1 MPGSYG
7 QFRGRGSKPS
17 VIPYVDAWLLGEQFG
32 AFPSTIDRQR
42 RTSSAALRGL
52 RTSMPVEPS
61 TSTSSNGT
69 RRGFLIA
76 AFAALAAAYG
86 TFASFLGRFLQ
97 PEAKQ
102 RSWLYVAPAR
112 DLVGAEALRF
122 ETPSGAVVNIARQG
136 GDRIVALSSTC
147 PHLGC
152 MVNWEPHNNRFF
164 CPCHNGVFDPSG
176 RAIAGPPAD
185 AGQSLLEFPVEEREG
200 LLYIGLSLAEVGTG
214 GRGRIL
220 PADEVPCCRT
230 RAVLAQRH
238 LADDRDRVG

>member
-1 MPGSYG
+1 M
-7 QFRGRGSKPS
+7 
-17 VIPYVDAWLLGEQFG
+17 
-32 AFPSTIDRQR
+32 
-42 RTSSAALRGL
+42 SS
-52 RTSMPVEPS
+52 EPS
-61 TSTSSNGT
+61 EPGQSGGT

-97 PEAKQ
+97 PSGSAP
-102 RSWLYVAPAR
+102 SWLYVAPSA
-112 DLVGAEALRF
+112 DLFGGDALRF
-122 ETPSGAVVNIARQG
+122 ETPSGAVVNIARQE
-136 GDRIVALSSTC
+136 GDRVVALSSTC

-176 RAIAGPPAD
+176 RATAGPPAE
-185 AGQSLLEFPVEEREG
+185 AGQSLLEYPVEERDG
-200 LLYIGLSLAEVGTG
+200 LLYIGLSLAEVGSG

-230 RAVLAQRH
+230 RAILA
-238 LADDRDRVG
+238 ARDAESPGRKGREA